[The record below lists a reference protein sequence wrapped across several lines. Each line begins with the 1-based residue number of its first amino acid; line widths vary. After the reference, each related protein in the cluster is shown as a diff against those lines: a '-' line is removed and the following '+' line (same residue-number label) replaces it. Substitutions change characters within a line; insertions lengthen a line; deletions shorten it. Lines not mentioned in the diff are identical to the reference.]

1 MSDQRFDLTYRGL
14 IAPAADPAQTRERLT
29 QIFKLNEKGV
39 ERLFTGKPV
48 VVKRDVDA
56 ATAAQ
61 FEKIFARAGAVLTVT
76 PIDSPGGPIEAAV
89 RPDSSDIGADSG
101 SVSEPNDLPP
111 FLHRDHAGSA
121 ASAATPSGLSL
132 APQFGDLEEAPPTA
146 APDID
151 ISYLSLVAGSDWT
164 LEDCEPPPTPVPEP
178 DLSYLA
184 LEPMSEARDD
194 PARPMDPDLL
204 GP

>member
-14 IAPAADPAQTRERLT
+14 IAAGADPAQTRERLT

-56 ATAAQ
+56 AIAAQ

-76 PIDSPGGPIEAAV
+76 PIDSSGGRFEPAE
-89 RPDSSDIGADSG
+89 RPDSSDFGADSG
-101 SVSEPNDLPP
+101 SASEPDDLPP
-111 FLHRDHAGSA
+111 FLHRDHAGPA
-121 ASAATPSGLSL
+121 AAPSGLSL
-132 APQFGDLEEAPPTA
+132 APQFGDLEEAPAAA

-151 ISYLSLVAGSDWT
+151 ISYLSLVSGNDWT
-164 LEDCEPPPTPVPEP
+164 LEDCDPPPTPVPEP

-184 LEPMSEARDD
+184 LEPISESRDD
-194 PARPMDPDLL
+194 PDRPKDPDLL